1 MTEVSLRDWPV
12 DGGRVGVPDLS
23 AVSARAAVLSD
34 F

>member
-12 DGGRVGVPDLS
+12 DGGRVGVPGVS
-23 AVSARAAVLSD
+23 VVSAGAAVLSD